1 MNLMMTNDVSFSGKT
16 GSRISFDFGDI
27 AAEL

>member
-1 MNLMMTNDVSFSGKT
+1 MNLMMTNDVSFSGKI